1 MSFTLTT
8 LKQSIQDWTQNSE
21 TTFVNELDF
30 IIINAEERIFKSV
43 DLD

>member
-21 TTFVNELDF
+21 STFVGELDF
-30 IIINAEERIFKSV
+30 IIKNAEERIFKVV
-43 DLD
+43 D